1 MRKRIRLQRL
11 KSGKKFFLHE
21 DSNVEWTKAG
31 YNSDLQMCVVRVLR
45 STHDRFMPGFK
56 FVYI

>member
-21 DSNVEWTKAG
+21 DSNVEWTKTG
-31 YNSDLQMCVVRVLR
+31 YNSDLQMCAVRVLR
-45 STHDRFMPGFK
+45 SVHDRFMLGSR

>member
-1 MRKRIRLQRL
+1 MRKRIRLKRL
-11 KSGKKFFLHE
+11 KNGKKFFLHE

-31 YNSDLQMCVVRVLR
+31 YNSGLKMCVVRILR
-45 STHDRFMPGFK
+45 STHDRFMLGSS